1 MTYFKS
7 YVTLENMTL
16 QDGRLQALEE
26 RVAALEERL
35 TASPPEGNPATD
47 DVFWA
52 LNGIRERYPAPGAVL
67 FAGTA
72 STPGG
77 ERYEYQYGLETS
89 HLLDADWAPFADSLA
104 ALGNPVRLAILRAV
118 LGGTETVAGLAE
130 ELGAGT
136 AGQIYHHVNQLS
148 AQGWLAAHARSRYRV
163 PGARVIPLLAIL
175 TAAAGGS

>member
-1 MTYFKS
+1 MS
-7 YVTLENMTL
+7 PHDE
-16 QDGRLQALEE
+16 RLQALEQ
-26 RVAALEERL
+26 RVSALEEQLSAEPAESR
-35 TASPPEGNPATD
+35 PEPAD
-47 DVFWA
+47 IFWA
-52 LNGIRERYPAPGAVL
+52 LNGIRDRYPDPGAVL

-72 STPGG
+72 STPAG
-77 ERYEYQYGLETS
+77 ERYEYQYGLETA
-89 HLLDADWAPFADSLA
+89 HLLDVDWAPFAESLA

-163 PGARVIPLLAIL
+163 PAPRVIPLLAIL

>member
-1 MTYFKS
+1 MS
-7 YVTLENMTL
+7 SH
-16 QDGRLQALEE
+16 DDRLQALEE

-35 TASPPEGNPATD
+35 ADAAVPPAPAAD

-52 LNGIRERYPAPGAVL
+52 LNGIRERYPDPGAVL

-72 STPGG
+72 STSAG
-77 ERYEYQYGLETS
+77 ERYEYQYGLETA
-89 HLLDADWAPFADSLA
+89 HLLDVGWTAYAETLA
-104 ALGNPVRLAILRAV
+104 SLGNPVRLSILRAV
-118 LGGTETVAGLAE
+118 LGGTETVAALAE

-163 PGARVIPLLAIL
+163 PAPRVIPLLAIL
-175 TAAAGGS
+175 TAAAGGN